1 MSQLVDDPLIAP
13 LARFGLSSFRPGQ
26 REVIQAVL
34 DGKDA
39 LCIMPTGGGK
49 SLCYQL
55 PAVVRDGL
63 TLVVSPLIAL
73 MKDQVDALQSLGI
86 AATFVNSSLTQSEQ
100 HERIERMAA
109 GEYDL
114 VYIAPERLRST
125 LFLEKVRQSQ
135 VQLLA
140 VDEAHCIS
148 EWGHDFRPDYA
159 RLGRF
164 RERLGYP
171 QTIGLTATA
180 TPKVRADILQQLRLR
195 EPSVFI
201 TGFARE
207 NLRFEVQQPVGGRDK
222 FDELLTLLKQTP
234 GAGIIY
240 ASTRKKCAE
249 VEELLREESRI
260 IGRKVELYH
269 AGLEPDARRRVQDDF
284 MEDRVPI
291 IVATNAFGMG
301 IDKADLRFVV
311 HYNMPG
317 SLEAYYQEAG
327 RAGRDGLPSRC
338 VLLFSGDDRYI
349 QEFFID
355 NKFPPREAVEEV
367 YDFLREL
374 DADPI
379 ELTLDQIKETLDLKI
394 SSEGVAACEKL
405 LERAGVLERL
415 DTRENRAAVRI
426 DSELPTLVDFL
437 APEAKVQRRVLQAI
451 EKLVGENRNERV
463 YIQPAAIARL
473 TDLDQNAINRAVKEL
488 SKLRD
493 FDYVPPFRGRAV
505 HMLSRDIPFDKLDID
520 WKALDERKAAEY
532 EKLDRVVRY
541 AFVLR
546 CRQAEILDYFGDKS
560 AHECGVCDN
569 CQEKQRP
576 AAAPRAGGRT
586 SVADDPALVEAVQM
600 ILSGIARAQGRF
612 GKNLVA
618 EMLVGGTT
626 KKISRTS
633 LTRVSTY
640 GILKG
645 LTARSVVGLIDILI
659 LHRLVASTSTG
670 DVRRPLVSLTEQG
683 GNVMRGKLPVPAG
696 IQVEPHVS
704 AALRDAV
711 ARRKQGATGPASS
724 EPRLSSAPTT
734 PQDEH
739 PATAPNI
746 AASPQVTK
754 ANHNPVLARRLNE
767 LARQPTIAPRE
778 GVGSRF
784 GPATPPIEKSAARN
798 DGGPPEVAPPSPP
811 AAKLPHHWTWH
822 LLARGFSVED
832 CIAIRQIDNET
843 LYDHLLRAAKEGLP
857 VNPHWLASADTW
869 QRLVEFLGD
878 IPPEQVK
885 DRLGELP
892 TGITYRDVQWY
903 VVARR

>member
-1 MSQLVDDPLIAP
+1 MLPALDDPLTQP

-55 PAVVRDGL
+55 PAVVREGL

-73 MKDQVDALQSLGI
+73 MKDQVDALAAQGI

-125 LFLEKVRQSQ
+125 LFLEKVRESK

-180 TPKVRADILQQLRLR
+180 TPKVRADIIAQLRLR
-195 EPSVFI
+195 EPAVFI

-207 NLRFEVQQPVGGRDK
+207 NLSFEVQQPVGGRDK
-222 FDELLTLLKQTP
+222 FDELLSLLKETP

-240 ASTRKKCAE
+240 CSTRKRCAE
-249 VEELLREESRI
+249 VVELLRDQSRQ
-260 IGRKVELYH
+260 IGRKVGLYH

-301 IDKADLRFVV
+301 IDKPDLRFVV

-338 VLLFSGDDRYI
+338 SLLFSGDDRSI

-355 NKFPPREAVEEV
+355 NKFPPREAVQQV
-367 YDFLREL
+367 YNLLRRI

-379 ELTLDQIKETLDLKI
+379 ELTLEEIKDKLGLKI
-394 SSEGVAACEKL
+394 TSEGVGACEKL

-426 DSELPTLVDFL
+426 DSDLPTLVDFL
-437 APEAKVQRRVLQAI
+437 APEAKVQRKVLQAI
-451 EKLVGENRNERV
+451 EKLVGEMRHERV
-463 YIQPAAIARL
+463 YIQPAALARL
-473 TDLDQNAINRAVKEL
+473 TELDQAAISRAVKEL
-488 SKLRD
+488 QKLRD

-505 HMLSRDIPFDKLDID
+505 HMLHRDIPFAKLEID
-520 WKALDERKAAEY
+520 WKAIDERKAAEY

-541 AFVLR
+541 AFVFR
-546 CRQAEILDYFGDKS
+546 CRQAEILDYFGDTS

-569 CQEKQRP
+569 CRVKQRP
-576 AAAPRAGGRT
+576 GAAAGGVAVRERR
-586 SVADDPALVEAVQM
+586 SIADDPALVEALRM

-640 GILKG
+640 GLLKG
-645 LTARSVVGLIDILI
+645 LTPRRVAEVIDLLT
-659 LHRLVASTSTG
+659 LHRLVVATSTG
-670 DVRRPLVSLTEQG
+670 DVRRPLVSLTELG
-683 GNVMRGKLPVPAG
+683 ADVMRGKVPVPSSLMLEPQVIAQLKEAVQRHREGATNGREQRAAGNDRTTDGATEGGRDGERKQRSQRAQGGRRDETALNLSVSPSLSPSIAPSLRPSVSPSALPV
-696 IQVEPHVS
+696 
-704 AALRDAV
+704 
-711 ARRKQGATGPASS
+711 
-724 EPRLSSAPTT
+724 
-734 PQDEH
+734 
-739 PATAPNI
+739 N
-746 AASPQVTK
+746 
-754 ANHNPVLARRLNE
+754 
-767 LARQPTIAPRE
+767 
-778 GVGSRF
+778 
-784 GPATPPIEKSAARN
+784 
-798 DGGPPEVAPPSPP
+798 
-811 AAKLPHHWTWH
+811 KLPHHWTWH

-832 CIAIRQIDNET
+832 CLAIRQIDSET
-843 LYDHLLRAAKEGLP
+843 FYDHLLRAAKEGLP
-857 VNPHWLASADTW
+857 VNPHWLVSADAW
-869 QRLVEFLGD
+869 QRLTDFLGD
-878 IPPEQVK
+878 APPEQVK

-892 TGITYRDVQWY
+892 AGITYRDVQWY
-903 VVARR
+903 VVARKKPTNQA

>member
-1 MSQLVDDPLIAP
+1 MSQLVDDRLTAS

-26 REVIQAVL
+26 RDVIQAVL

-55 PAVVRDGL
+55 PAVVREGL

-73 MKDQVDALQSLGI
+73 MKDQVDALQAQGI
-86 AATFVNSSLTQSEQ
+86 AATFVNSSLTPSEQ

-180 TPKVRADILQQLRLR
+180 TPKVRADIIEQLRLR
-195 EPSVFI
+195 DAAVFI

-207 NLRFEVQQPVGGRDK
+207 NLSFAVRHPVGGRDK
-222 FDELLTLLKQTP
+222 FDELLKLLKETL

-240 ASTRKKCAE
+240 CSTRKRCAE
-249 VEELLREESRI
+249 VVELLREQTRQ
-260 IGRKVELYH
+260 IGRKVGIYH
-269 AGLEPDARRRVQDDF
+269 AGLEPDARHRVQDDF

-301 IDKADLRFVV
+301 IDKADLRFVI
-311 HYNMPG
+311 HYNLPG

-327 RAGRDGLPSRC
+327 RAGRDGLSSRC
-338 VLLFSGDDRYI
+338 TLLFSGDDRFI
-349 QEFFID
+349 QEWFID
-355 NKFPPREAVEEV
+355 NKFPPREAVEDV

-394 SSEGVAACEKL
+394 SGEGVAACEKL

-451 EKLVGENRNERV
+451 EKLVGDNRCERV
-463 YIQPAAIARL
+463 YIQPSAIARL
-473 TDLDQNAINRAVKEL
+473 TELDHTAINRAIKEL

-505 HMLSRDIPFDKLDID
+505 HMRSRETPFDKLEID
-520 WKALDERKAAEY
+520 WKALDERKEAEF

-541 AFVLR
+541 AYVFR
-546 CRQAEILDYFGDKS
+546 CRQAEILDYFGDQS

-569 CQEKQRP
+569 CREKQRTKTSASAKASVP
-576 AAAPRAGGRT
+576 APMADGAPILEGVRM
-586 SVADDPALVEAVQM
+586 V
-600 ILSGIARAQGRF
+600 LSGIARGDGRF
-612 GKNLVA
+612 GKNLIA
-618 EMLVGGTT
+618 KMLVGSDDKQVRTWRLNKLTT
-626 KKISRTS
+626 FG
-633 LTRVSTY
+633 L
-640 GILKG
+640 LKAYKQTEVVEIIDA
-645 LTARSVVGLIDILI
+645 LIRARLAAQKREYFSNPKEEGSEFK
-659 LHRLVASTSTG
+659 RP
-670 DVRRPLVSLTEQG
+670 RPLVVLTDLG
-683 GNVMRGKLPVPAG
+683 GDVMRGKQPLPATLVLPVHLQEKLAG
-696 IQVEPHVS
+696 RTDRPV
-704 AALRDAV
+704 
-711 ARRKQGATGPASS
+711 RRSDLAQTV
-724 EPRLSSAPTT
+724 
-734 PQDEH
+734 
-739 PATAPNI
+739 TAP
-746 AASPQVTK
+746 AHDRPPPAKK
-754 ANHNPVLARRLNE
+754 APPKKNSALSRRLKE
-767 LARQPTIAPRE
+767 LAREPMLERDE
-778 GVGSRF
+778 KGVGSRF
-784 GPATPPIEKSAARN
+784 G
-798 DGGPPEVAPPSPP
+798 
-811 AAKLPHHWTWH
+811 
-822 LLARGFSVED
+822 
-832 CIAIRQIDNET
+832 
-843 LYDHLLRAAKEGLP
+843 
-857 VNPHWLASADTW
+857 
-869 QRLVEFLGD
+869 
-878 IPPEQVK
+878 
-885 DRLGELP
+885 
-892 TGITYRDVQWY
+892 
-903 VVARR
+903 

>member
-1 MSQLVDDPLIAP
+1 MSLALDDPLTEP

-73 MKDQVDALQSLGI
+73 MKDQVDALAAQGI

-100 HERIERMAA
+100 HQRIERMAA

-125 LFLEKVRQSQ
+125 LFLEKVKQSQ

-164 RERLGYP
+164 RERLGFP

-180 TPKVRADILQQLRLR
+180 TPKVRADIVAQLRLR
-195 EPSVFI
+195 EPAVFI

-207 NLRFEVQQPVGGRDK
+207 NLHFEVQQPVGGRDK
-222 FDELLTLLKQTP
+222 FDELLSLLKETP

-240 ASTRKKCAE
+240 CSTRKRCAE
-249 VEELLREESRI
+249 VVELLRDESRQ
-260 IGRKVELYH
+260 IGRKVGLYH

-301 IDKADLRFVV
+301 IDKPDLRFVV

-327 RAGRDGLPSRC
+327 RAGRDGLASRC

-349 QEFFID
+349 QEWFID
-355 NKFPPREAVEEV
+355 NKFPPREDVEDV
-367 YDFLREL
+367 YDFLRRI

-379 ELTLDQIKETLDLKI
+379 ELTLEEIKETLDLKI
-394 SSEGVAACEKL
+394 TGEGVAACEKL

-415 DTRENRAAVRI
+415 DTRENRAAVKI
-426 DSELPTLVDFL
+426 DSDLPTLVDFVS
-437 APEAKVQRRVLQAI
+437 PEAKVQRRVLQAI
-451 EKLVGENRNERV
+451 EKLVGQERHERV
-463 YIQPAAIARL
+463 YIQPSAIARM
-473 TDLDQNAINRAVKEL
+473 TELDQPAINRAIKEL
-488 SKLRD
+488 QKLRD

-505 HMLSRDIPFDKLDID
+505 HMLSRDAPFARLDID
-520 WKALDERKAAEY
+520 WKAIDERKAAEY

-541 AFVLR
+541 AFVFR
-546 CRQAEILDYFGDKS
+546 CRQAEILDYFGDQS

-569 CQEKQRP
+569 CQVKQRP
-576 AAAPRAGGRT
+576 AAPAAKQVRGRVAVAG
-586 SVADDPALVEAVQM
+586 DPQIMNGLKMVLA
-600 ILSGIARAQGRF
+600 GIARGESRF
-612 GKNLVA
+612 GKNLIA
-618 EMLVGGTT
+618 KMLVGSGDKQVKTWRLDKLST
-626 KKISRTS
+626 FGLLKTFRQAEVVEIIDALIVAGLAVQKKQFLPNRGEGSGELRP
-633 LTRVSTY
+633 RPMVE
-640 GILKG
+640 
-645 LTARSVVGLIDILI
+645 LTAIG
-659 LHRLVASTSTG
+659 G
-670 DVRRPLVSLTEQG
+670 D
-683 GNVMRGKLPVPAG
+683 VMRGKQPLPPSVVLPS
-696 IQVEPHVS
+696 H
-704 AALRDAV
+704 LRD
-711 ARRKQGATGPASS
+711 KLT
-724 EPRLSSAPTT
+724 RLSGKAVRTDGAKERGSDGEKERRSDGEKERRSEGGMERQSFP
-734 PQDEH
+734 
-739 PATAPNI
+739 
-746 AASPQVTK
+746 SPSV
-754 ANHNPVLARRLNE
+754 
-767 LARQPTIAPRE
+767 
-778 GVGSRF
+778 
-784 GPATPPIEKSAARN
+784 PPSLR
-798 DGGPPEVAPPSPP
+798 PSVPPSPSPTVPPSPPRSVTPSALP

-832 CIAIRQIDNET
+832 CIAIRQIDAET
-843 LYDHLLRAAKEGLP
+843 FYDHLLRAAKEGLP
-857 VNPHWLASADTW
+857 VNPQWIVSADTW
-869 QRLVEFLGD
+869 QRLVDFLSD
-878 IPPEQVK
+878 TPPEQIK

-892 TGITYRDVQWY
+892 AGITYRDVQWY
-903 VVARR
+903 VLARRSSCSAG

>member
-1 MSQLVDDPLIAP
+1 MPPILDDPLTDP

-34 DGKDA
+34 DRKDA

-73 MKDQVDALQSLGI
+73 MKDQVDALSARGI
-86 AATFVNSSLTQSEQ
+86 AATFVNSSLTQPEQ
-100 HERIERMAA
+100 LQRIERMAA

-125 LFLEKVRQSQ
+125 VFLEMVRESK

-164 RERLGYP
+164 RERLGFP

-195 EPSVFI
+195 EPAVFI

-207 NLRFEVQQPVGGRDK
+207 NLRFEVEQPVGGRDK
-222 FDELLTLLKQTP
+222 FDDLLTLVKETP
-234 GAGIIY
+234 GAGIVY
-240 ASTRKKCAE
+240 CSTRKRCAE
-249 VEELLREESRI
+249 VVELLREEVRVT
-260 IGRKVELYH
+260 GRKVGLYH
-269 AGLEPDARRRVQDDF
+269 AGLEPDARRRVQEDF
-284 MEDRVPI
+284 MAGRVPI

-355 NKFPPREAVEEV
+355 NKFPPREAVQKV
-367 YDFLREL
+367 YDLLRRL

-379 ELTLDQIKETLDLKI
+379 ELTLDEIKDKLGLKI
-394 SSEGVAACEKL
+394 TSEGIGACEKL

-426 DSELPTLVDFL
+426 DSDLPTLVDFL
-437 APEAKVQRRVLQAI
+437 SPEAKVQRKVLQAI
-451 EKLVGENRNERV
+451 EKLVGAMRHERV
-463 YIQPAAIARL
+463 YIQPSAVARL
-473 TDLDQNAINRAVKEL
+473 TELDQPAINRAIKEL

-505 HMLSRDIPFDKLDID
+505 HMLNRDTPFAQLDID
-520 WKALDERKAAEY
+520 WKALADRKAAEY

-541 AFVLR
+541 AFVAR
-546 CRQAEILDYFGDKS
+546 CRQAAILDYFGDKS
-560 AHECGVCDN
+560 AHQCGVCDN
-569 CQEKQRP
+569 CTQSRKPAGASQ
-576 AAAPRAGGRT
+576 AAARAA
-586 SVADDPALVEAVQM
+586 VADEPALVEGVRM
-600 ILSGIARAQGRF
+600 VLSGIARAQGRF

-633 LTRVSTY
+633 LTGVSTY
-640 GILKG
+640 GLLKG
-645 LTARSVVGLIDILI
+645 LSARSVAELIDALTM
-659 LHRLVASTSTG
+659 HRLVSSTSTG
-670 DVRRPLVSLTEQG
+670 DVRRPLVNLTELG
-683 GNVMRGKLPVPAG
+683 GSVMRGKLPVPAAVT
-696 IQVEPHVS
+696 IDSHLATQLK
-704 AALRDAV
+704 AAV
-711 ARRKQGATGPASS
+711 ARRSGNAAP
-724 EPRLSSAPTT
+724 EPHQPPRPVPAPTAMM
-734 PQDEH
+734 PVKAVSPH
-739 PATAPNI
+739 AT
-746 AASPQVTK
+746 
-754 ANHNPVLARRLNE
+754 
-767 LARQPTIAPRE
+767 
-778 GVGSRF
+778 
-784 GPATPPIEKSAARN
+784 EK
-798 DGGPPEVAPPSPP
+798 GVAPPPSDVPVN
-811 AAKLPHHWTWH
+811 KLPHHWTWH
-822 LLARGFSVED
+822 LLARGFSVDD
-832 CIAIRQIDNET
+832 CIAIRQIDSET
-843 LYDHLLRAAKEGLP
+843 FYDHLLRSAKEGLP
-857 VNPHWLASADTW
+857 VNPHWLVTADTW
-869 QRLVEFLGD
+869 QRLVQFLGD
-878 IPPEQVK
+878 TPPEQVK

-892 TGITYRDVQWY
+892 AGITYRDVQWY
-903 VVARR
+903 VVARKQHTNDEGHSAVTHR